1 MSFFHLTE
9 VYARRAREFSEAVAL
24 LGSYREIGP
33 ELLHHMQE
41 IRRRRGLCF
50 EAAERF
56 ERYVHDVKPMA
67 DAQNAE

>member
-1 MSFFHLTE
+1 MSFFQLTE
-9 VYARRAREFSEAVAL
+9 VYALRAREFSEAVAL
-24 LGSYREIGP
+24 LGGYHQVGP
-33 ELLHHMQE
+33 ELLHQMQE

-56 ERYVHDVKPMA
+56 EQHVQDSKPIA